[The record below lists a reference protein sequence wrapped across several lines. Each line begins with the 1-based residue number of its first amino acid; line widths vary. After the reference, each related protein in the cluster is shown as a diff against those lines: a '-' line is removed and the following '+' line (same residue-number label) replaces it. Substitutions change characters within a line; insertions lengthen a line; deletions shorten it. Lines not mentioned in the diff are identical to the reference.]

1 MTDYATA
8 NEAFAQRFS
17 DVWTPTG
24 FPFAL
29 GNEKF
34 VPPDST
40 PWARMVVRH
49 AAATQSTLG
58 PDGSRQFDR
67 IGSLIIQIFTPS
79 PGNTRQSSELIQTIV
94 NGFEGERI
102 VGTSI
107 CFNDIIPREIGPDD
121 KWYQVNI
128 EAEFIYT
135 DIR

>member
-24 FPFAL
+24 HPFAL

-34 VPPDST
+34 EAPDDG

-49 AAATQSTLG
+49 SAAPQSTLG
-58 PDGSRQFDR
+58 TVGNRQFER
-67 IGSLIIQIFTPS
+67 LGSLLIQVFTPLRV
-79 PGNTRQSSELIQTIV
+79 GTRLSSELVQTIV
-94 NGFEGERI
+94 NGFEGARI
-102 VGTSI
+102 AGTSV
-107 CFNDIIPREIGPDD
+107 CFNDIIPREVGPSD
-121 KWYQVNI
+121 KWYQVTI
-128 EAEFIYT
+128 EATFRYT